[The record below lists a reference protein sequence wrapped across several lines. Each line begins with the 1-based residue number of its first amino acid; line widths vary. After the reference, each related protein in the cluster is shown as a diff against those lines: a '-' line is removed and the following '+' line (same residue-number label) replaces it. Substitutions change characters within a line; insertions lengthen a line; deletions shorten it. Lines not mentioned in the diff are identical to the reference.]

1 MGIKTK
7 PPPVRKGS
15 KQGAKPKKTNVR
27 GKPYDNFNLYCAD
40 YESQN
45 KSLIF
50 GPDFELL
57 KIKAENFLT
66 ALGRN
71 VAALNKP
78 EIKTV
83 KDIEGLLIVPVYDK
97 FGNCNDF
104 TLSLG
109 EGAPKK

>member
-15 KQGAKPKKTNVR
+15 KQGAKPEKTNVR
-27 GKPYDNFNLYCAD
+27 GKPAERRGKYGITAYHMQA
-40 YESQN
+40 QV
-45 KSLIF
+45 
-50 GPDFELL
+50 L